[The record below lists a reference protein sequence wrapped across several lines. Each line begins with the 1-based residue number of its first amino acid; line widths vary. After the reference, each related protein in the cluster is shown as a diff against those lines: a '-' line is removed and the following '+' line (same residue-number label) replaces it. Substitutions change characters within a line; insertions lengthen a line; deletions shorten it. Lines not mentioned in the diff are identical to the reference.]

1 MGENKMSKVPKI
13 SESEWLVM
21 KVIWDENPIS
31 SNRVVEVLS
40 DSTPWNPKTI
50 KTLLSR
56 LVKKGAVGHES
67 EGRSYLYYPL
77 IEETVLV
84 KAESESFLKRVFRGA
99 LKPMIATMVESE
111 DLSEEEIEEL
121 KRLLSK
127 K

>member
-1 MGENKMSKVPKI
+1 MSKMPKI
-13 SESEWLVM
+13 SESEWQVM
-21 KVIWDENPIS
+21 KVIWDENPIT

-56 LVKKGAVGHES
+56 LVQKGAVGHEN

-77 IEETVLV
+77 IEETVLA
-84 KAESESFLKRVFRGA
+84 KAESQSFLKRVFRGA

-111 DLSEEEIEEL
+111 DLTEEEIEEL
-121 KRLLSK
+121 RHLLSK

>member
-1 MGENKMSKVPKI
+1 MSKMPKI

-21 KVIWDENPIS
+21 KVIWDENPIT

-56 LVKKGAVGHES
+56 LVKKGAVGHEN

-77 IEETVLV
+77 IEEEILV
-84 KAESESFLKRVFRGA
+84 KAESQSFLKRVFRGA

-111 DLSEEEIEEL
+111 DLSEEEMEEL
-121 KRLLSK
+121 KSLLNK

>member
-1 MGENKMSKVPKI
+1 MSKVPKI

-21 KVIWDENPIS
+21 KVIWDENPIT

-40 DSTPWNPKTI
+40 ETTPWNPKTI

-56 LVKKGAVGHES
+56 LVKKGAVGHEN

-77 IEETVLV
+77 IKEEVLV
-84 KAESESFLKRVFRGA
+84 KAESQSFLKRVFRGA

-111 DLSEEEIEEL
+111 DLSEEDIEEL
-121 KRLLSK
+121 KSILNNK
-127 K
+127 

>member
-1 MGENKMSKVPKI
+1 MSKVPKI

-21 KVIWDENPIS
+21 KVIWDENPVS
-31 SNRVVEVLS
+31 SNRVVDILS
-40 DSTPWNPKTI
+40 ESTQWNPKTI

-56 LVKKGAVGHES
+56 LVKKGAVGYEN

-77 IEETVLV
+77 IEEQVLV
-84 KAESESFLKRVFRGA
+84 KAESKSFLKRVFRGA

-121 KRLLSK
+121 KGLLLK

>member
-1 MGENKMSKVPKI
+1 MSKVPKI

-31 SNRVVEVLS
+31 SNRVVDILS
-40 DSTPWNPKTI
+40 DSTRWNPKTI

-77 IEETVLV
+77 IEESVLV
-84 KAESESFLKRVFRGA
+84 KAESKSFLTRVFRGA

-111 DLSEEEIEEL
+111 ELSEEELEEL
-121 KRLLSK
+121 RSLLLK